1 MMQSEINIS
10 IKDKPLSEYFSLL
23 LEQANDGEAK
33 FGGIN
38 KIEQMYDNFSMHC
51 LPDGMETKTIDDYD
65 DFLAERR
72 KLMAN
77 KIKNYYFEL

>member
-1 MMQSEINIS
+1 
-10 IKDKPLSEYFSLL
+10 
-23 LEQANDGEAK
+23 
-33 FGGIN
+33 
-38 KIEQMYDNFSMHC
+38 MHC

-65 DFLAERR
+65 NFLAERR